1 MRIIL
6 TITLFGT
13 LLGSALAAE
22 LRIQGLSTLSESEV
36 LGIIGER
43 LVSIKSRPA
52 SPSRA
57 DDAAFILERLLKTN
71 GFTHAEVIWS
81 LEGEHA
87 IVLSVKEGL
96 RSLIGNISVEGIPPG
111 QISTELSKQFR
122 SAHDSHRQL
131 SSETPY
137 LPESNTQGLVNASQ
151 YLQSIAYWDA
161 SVELTEAE
169 QDDSTG
175 LINVRLLARPGAHY
189 QLASPRVQVAGKRQ
203 PEIEDRL
210 ASLEG
215 KPATTIEVRKA
226 RRIVEQYYLNQGHQL
241 AIVEM
246 FASHADDRLALL
258 FRVTPGRRYTVGE
271 IEIVGTEKVHKSA
284 LDRRFHAFHGQ
295 EFRAQAF
302 EDEIR
307 RIYSTGAFESVR
319 LESSPQDDD
328 TLDLTIRV
336 QESKPDGY
344 YAYGGVGS
352 LEGPILG
359 AGYYHRNLF
368 GNLWNFSSGLEI
380 SGIGLLGDVRVTE
393 PWFLGQNIRFTSRGY
408 AQTRSY
414 DGYDKAEVGGG
425 VELGWN
431 LGNHY
436 SANLSFYNSYV
447 NTSADGLAV
456 SELGPKN
463 YFIHR
468 ISFEQTIDHRDN
480 TILPTDGYFIRLNN
494 ELGLTFYNESVSYFR
509 TDARLSAYQPVSE
522 QSHIAF
528 NLQAGMIIPS
538 GDSENLPIDM
548 RYFLGGAST
557 VRSFPE
563 RELGPSSNGYP
574 RGGEAYW
581 SANLEYIHT
590 LKGLLRGIVFFDA
603 GNLNENYENFGSGR
617 TNIAAGVGL
626 RFDLPI
632 GPVRLEYGHNL
643 NPDDGDPSGTFHF
656 AIGTTF

>member
-6 TITLFGT
+6 TITLLGT
-13 LLGSALAAE
+13 LFGSALAAE
-22 LRIQGLSTLSESEV
+22 LRIRGLNALSESQA
-36 LGIIGER
+36 LNIIGGR
-43 LVSIKSRPA
+43 LASIKSRPA
-52 SPSRA
+52 SPARA
-57 DDAAFILERLLKTN
+57 DDAAFILERLLKTS
-71 GFTHAEVIWS
+71 GFTNAEVIWS
-81 LEGEHA
+81 LEGERA
-87 IVLSVKEGL
+87 IVLTVKEG
-96 RSLIGNISVEGIPPG
+96 RQSLLGKISVEGIPPG
-111 QISTELSKQFR
+111 QTSTELSKQFR
-122 SAHDSHRQL
+122 SAHGTNRQL

-137 LPESNTQGLVNASQ
+137 LPESNTQGLANASQ

-161 SVELTEAE
+161 SVELTSAE
-169 QDDSTG
+169 QDDSSG
-175 LINVRLLARPGAHY
+175 LINVSLLTKLGTHY
-189 QLASPRVQVAGKRQ
+189 QLAAPRVQVAGIRQ
-203 PEIEDRL
+203 PELEDRL
-210 ASLEG
+210 ASIEG

-226 RRIVEQYYLNQGHQL
+226 RRMVEQYYLNEGHQL
-241 AIVEM
+241 AVVEM
-246 FASHADDRLALL
+246 FPSHANGRLSIL
-258 FRVTPGRRYTVGE
+258 FRVTPGHRYTVGK
-271 IEIVGTEKVHKSA
+271 IEIVGTERVHKRA
-284 LDRRFHAFHGQ
+284 LDRRFRAFDGQ
-295 EFRAQAF
+295 QFRAQAF

-319 LESSPQDDD
+319 LEPSPQDDD
-328 TLDLTIRV
+328 TLDITIRV

-359 AGYYHRNLF
+359 AGYYHRNLL

-393 PWFLGQNIRFTSRGY
+393 PWFLGQNLRFTSRAY

-414 DGYDKAEVGGG
+414 DGYDKSEIGGG

-431 LGNHY
+431 LGNNY

-447 NTSADGLAV
+447 NTSADGIAA
-456 SELGPKN
+456 SELGPED

-468 ISFEQTIDHRDN
+468 LSFEQSIDQRNN

-494 ELGLTFYNESVSYFR
+494 ELGLTFDNESVSYFR
-509 TDARLSAYQPVSE
+509 TDARFSAYQPVFE
-522 QSHIAF
+522 KSHIAF
-528 NLQAGMIIPS
+528 NMQAGLIIPS
-538 GDSENLPIDM
+538 GDSENLPIDL

-590 LKGLLRGIVFFDA
+590 LKGLLRGLVFFDA
-603 GNLNENYENFGSGR
+603 GNLSQNYEDFGSGR
-617 TNIAAGVGL
+617 TNVAAGLGL

-643 NPDDGDPSGTFHF
+643 NPDDGDPSGAFHF